1 MRNDY
6 QENVFFMKQTVT
18 NACATQ
24 AILSILFNSNGLE
37 ESQEFKNMKEF
48 AFGLDYQT
56 RGEIIGQS
64 DFIR

>member
-1 MRNDY
+1 
-6 QENVFFMKQTVT
+6 MKQSVT

-24 AILSILFNSNGLE
+24 AILSILFNQNGLD

-48 AFGLDYQT
+48 ANGLDYQS

-64 DFIR
+64 EFIRSSHNSFAK